1 MEGRL
6 SPLDLRWDIGVDR
19 MFADF
24 SAHTQGPHMIERH
37 LMKLRAR
44 NEISAEE
51 ESGIRD
57 LVTEV
62 RDYAPD
68 TILIRAGEEL
78 NVSLL
83 LLDGLVARAHQLSEG
98 ERQITELHVPGDFAD
113 VHGFTL
119 KRLDHDV
126 VTMTRCRIAIVP
138 HDRLRTLTEAH
149 PHLARVYWFGTNL
162 DAAIHRAWEV
172 SLGRRRAS
180 PRMAHLFCEL
190 HVRLGI
196 VELATDEGFS
206 LPLTQDEL
214 ADCLGLTAVH
224 VNRTLKELR
233 ERELV
238 EFRSGRVIIN
248 DLAGLRELA
257 EFDPAYLYLEQRER

>member
-1 MEGRL
+1 
-6 SPLDLRWDIGVDR
+6 
-19 MFADF
+19 
-24 SAHTQGPHMIERH
+24 
-37 LMKLRAR
+37 MKLRAR
-44 NEISAEE
+44 DEISAEE
-51 ESGIRD
+51 EQAIRD
-57 LVTEV
+57 CVAEV
-62 RDYAPD
+62 RDYPVDAVV
-68 TILIRAGEEL
+68 IRAGEEL
-78 NVSLL
+78 QVSLL
-83 LLDGLVARAHQLSEG
+83 LLEGLIARAHQLSEG

-113 VHGFTL
+113 IHGFTL

-126 VTMTRCRIAIVP
+126 VAMSRCKVAIVP
-138 HDRLRTLTEAH
+138 HDRLTKLTEVH
-149 PHLARVYWFGTNL
+149 PHLTRVYWFGTNL

-190 HVRLGI
+190 HLRLG
-196 VELATDEGFS
+196 VVGLADDSGFN

-238 EFRSGRVIIN
+238 EFRSGKVMISN
-248 DLAGLRELA
+248 LAGLRELA
-257 EFDPAYLYLEQRER
+257 EFDPAYLHLERRPR